1 MEPHFRSE
9 ARRIFRRELFN
20 MKEKGY
26 LKPEIAEHVAK
37 AHAQYHQDLLAEDR
51 KREEM
56 RAAQGQRPVNLP
68 LRPAAQPG
76 VQQRPAA
83 QPAVPQRPVPP
94 QQPAV
99 QASATIKREPV
110 AKKPVK
116 KLTKEQIRERN
127 ISWLLNIGV
136 IFLLIGGLFVATSNW
151 ETMSNVMKSSSIALV
166 SLLFYGFAYLS
177 AKVLKIEKTAFA
189 FTVLG
194 SLFLPIYVLSLGW
207 FGLLGPYLSVNG
219 EGGYLLGF
227 LGSSIPALAYVLLA
241 KKLKSRLF
249 VWFTFIASSAAVG
262 FLLASFR
269 LRVDYFYLGIMA
281 YNSILI
287 FLYFR
292 LKNRETFRLFTKE
305 FPIFIQANLVVSTLL
320 MLFFFDNELIYSF
333 NLLITA
339 AIYLSMMYVTGKK
352 EFHFI
357 FSAMLVYGAYQLI
370 EHSFL
375 EAGDAILY
383 ALIAFGFAFI
393 PKGLKGNMLLD
404 RAFRYTSAAV
414 SILAFLYI
422 SIEGVLLRAG
432 EPSVVLVIAYLIM
445 AGNFLYLAHAEK
457 ARLLAYLS
465 TFFLATAI
473 HEAISLFSKYSYPV
487 SREAAIFMAGLV
499 LFSLFGFLVTKKAI
513 VILRSPARDVG
524 LAAMFLAFLLSQGMG
539 KLAEP
544 GFMLAI
550 FSGAALA
557 LVFTEKRGILQ
568 KSAVWA
574 VPVSAGL
581 SIIAF
586 GMQAGKSWP
595 AIATDYGIPVYFAAA
610 GLFVLILSSIWKK
623 QGRGELAGSF
633 FYTGQ
638 LFYTIGLLFSASSA
652 VDPLIVRPFLVLVA
666 LVVYYILYKV
676 HRMDATAF
684 WLSAVSLGFYYS
696 IFSSVY
702 NLVSFGDMVKA
713 IAIPGGGMFLLLLAL
728 ALLNRDNLL
737 FKSFAWSGHLILPIT
752 LFLVWTIYPEWCVIS
767 LAAAIAVY
775 SFSSF
780 KAEDGW
786 KKITFMYAAFT
797 AGFLTAGKTF
807 DLVLGET
814 RAVYEFPAT
823 SFLLFVVWYWL
834 KGNLKKW
841 ASFYLTAISL
851 LGIAAMIFADPFT
864 VIAFSVTILFAAGTL
879 SFLHKM
885 KWDLLGVIPV
895 LMGYIA
901 IMRFLADSSFISN
914 EMAYLLLGAAGL
926 IHLFIGRAV
935 YRELFVFNNQV
946 EMSKIDWYT
955 TASFVYFGSMFSY
968 HVENISLTALP
979 GLLISM
985 SIWLQ
990 RNRIGKHAGFFV
1002 PFLAGAFLLQPY
1014 YAVIGRLDIP
1024 ALFEREVYFLP
1035 LVALVIFLRWAMKG
1049 RYRNITGKLQWA
1061 VLIFT
1066 SLVLIQDGLQSNTVY
1081 DALILGTLSL
1091 AAMLAGMFL
1100 RIKSY
1105 FFTGT
1110 GVLLLNLFLQTR
1122 PLWGKLPWWGYLL
1135 AVGSL
1140 LIGIA
1145 SYNEWKKTKQPDGRE
1160 PLGARLKQKFR
1171 DYMKDWN

>member
-9 ARRIFRRELFN
+9 ARRNFRRELFN

-26 LKPEIAEHVAK
+26 LKPEIVEHVAN

-56 RAAQGQRPVNLP
+56 RAAPSQRPAQIP
-68 LRPAAQPG
+68 QRPAAQPG
-76 VQQRPAA
+76 VPQRPAA
-83 QPAVPQRPVPP
+83 QPAVT

-99 QASATIKREPV
+99 QASAPIRREPV
-110 AKKPVK
+110 PKKPVK

-227 LGSSIPALAYVLLA
+227 LGSSIPALAYVFLA

-249 VWFTFIASSAAVG
+249 VWFTFIAASAAAG

-269 LRVDYFYLGIMA
+269 MRVDYFYLGIMA
-281 YNSILI
+281 YNSLLI
-287 FLYFR
+287 FLYFKV
-292 LKNRETFRLFTKE
+292 KNREAFRLFTKE

-333 NLLITA
+333 NLLLTA
-339 AIYLSMMYVTGKK
+339 AIYLSMMYVSGKR
-352 EFHFI
+352 EYHFI

-375 EAGDAILY
+375 EAGDAVLY
-383 ALIAFGFAFI
+383 ALLAFGFAFI
-393 PKGLKGNMLLD
+393 PKALKGNMLLD
-404 RAFRYTSAAV
+404 KAFRYTSAAV

-422 SIEGVLLRAG
+422 SVEGVFLRAG

-457 ARLLAYLS
+457 AWLLAYIS

-473 HEAISLFSKYSYPV
+473 HEAISLISKYYYLV
-487 SREAAIFMAGLV
+487 SREAAIYAAGLI
-499 LFSLFGFLVTKKAI
+499 LFILFGFLISKKAFAL
-513 VILRSPARDVG
+513 LRNPSRDVG
-524 LAAMFLAFLLSQGMG
+524 LAAMLLAILLSQGMG
-539 KLAEP
+539 NLAEP
-544 GFMLAI
+544 GIMLAI
-550 FSGAALA
+550 FSVAALA
-557 LVFTEKRGILQ
+557 QVFTEKRSILQ

-595 AIATDYGIPVYFAAA
+595 TIANDYGHPVNFAAA
-610 GLFVLILSSIWKK
+610 GLFVLIISFIWKK
-623 QGRGELAGSF
+623 QGREELSGSF

-638 LFYTIGLLFSASSA
+638 LLYTVGLLLSTSTDI
-652 VDPLIVRPFLVLVA
+652 DPIIVRPFLVLVA
-666 LVVYYILYKV
+666 LVIYYILYKV
-676 HRMDATAF
+676 HRMSVTAF

-696 IFSSVY
+696 IVSSVY
-702 NLVSFGDMVKA
+702 NLVSFGDMVKS
-713 IAIPGGGMFLLLLAL
+713 IVIPGGGIFLLLLAL
-728 ALLNRDNLL
+728 IVLNRDNLL
-737 FKSFAWSGHLILPIT
+737 FKSFGWSGHLVLPIT
-752 LFLVWTIYPEWCVIS
+752 LFLTWTIYPEWCLFS

-775 SFSSF
+775 SLSSF
-780 KAEDGW
+780 MAESGW
-786 KKITFMYAAFT
+786 RKISFMYAAFT
-797 AGFLTAGKTF
+797 AGFLTASKAF
-807 DLVLGET
+807 ELGLGDS

-823 SFLLFVVWYWL
+823 SFLLFLVWYLL

-851 LGIAAMIFADPFT
+851 LGVVAMTFGDPFT
-864 VIAFSVTILFAAGTL
+864 SFAFCVTILYAAGTL
-879 SFLHKM
+879 GLLHKM

-895 LMGYIA
+895 LMGYFSTMA
-901 IMRFLADSSFISN
+901 FLSVSSFFTN
-914 EMAYLLLGAAGL
+914 VTAYLILGAAGMIHVL
-926 IHLFIGRAV
+926 IGKAL
-935 YRELFVFNNQV
+935 YREMLVFNSEV
-946 EMSKIDWYT
+946 EKSKIDWYT
-955 TASFVYFGSMFSY
+955 IASVLYFGSMFSY
-968 HVENISLTALP
+968 HLENILLAALP
-979 GLLISM
+979 GLLISI

-990 RNRIGKHAGFFV
+990 RRRVGNKAGFFV
-1002 PFLAGAFLLQPY
+1002 PFFAGAFLLQPY
-1014 YAVIGRLDIP
+1014 YAVIGRLEIP

-1035 LVALVIFLRWAMKG
+1035 LIALIIFLRWSMKG
-1049 RYRNITGKLQWA
+1049 RYRNITSKLQWA

-1066 SLVLIQDGLQSNTVY
+1066 ALVLIQDGLQSNTVY

-1105 FFTGT
+1105 FFTGK
-1110 GVLLLNLFLQTR
+1110 GVLLLNVLLQTR
-1122 PLWGKLPWWGYLL
+1122 PFWGNLPWWGYLL

-1160 PLGARLKQKFR
+1160 PFATRLKQKIR
-1171 DYMKDWN
+1171 AYMKDWN